1 MRTGQLLAA
10 ACFVVLTAAA
20 CGGTTGAASAGSGP
34 VLSTGGTAAATTDA
48 APPTVP
54 AGPPPA
60 VTTPPP
66 AGGRTTVPTGQINTS
81 GMAAPP
87 QGVQVTGDGR
97 SVLFNAEQSGCQ
109 QISAQ
114 ATTQT
119 ATQVTI
125 QVITTNT
132 SKGNQMCP
140 MIVRVV
146 EVSAALNAPLGSRTI
161 VFQAVSKHS

>member
-1 MRTGQLLAA
+1 MGVRTGQLFVA

-20 CGGTTGAASAGSGP
+20 CGGTSGSATAGSGD
-34 VLSTGGTAAATTDA
+34 VLSTGATPVATTTA

-54 AGPPPA
+54 
-60 VTTPPP
+60 TTNAAPP
-66 AGGRTTVPTGQINTS
+66 AGDRTPVPAGQIS
-81 GMAAPP
+81 AAGMSAPP
-87 QGVQVTGDGR
+87 QGVELASGGR
-97 SVLFNAEQSGCQ
+97 DVVFNAEEAGCQ
-109 QISAQ
+109 QITSQVTA
-114 ATTQT
+114 QT

-146 EVSAALNAPLGSRTI
+146 PVTAQLAAPLGGRTI
-161 VFQAVSKHS
+161 VFQAVTKHG